1 MRAARAALLL
11 TPSVAGAAEG
21 MPQLDFANPLTLS
34 QVVWLGII
42 FLAFYLLLSGSAL
55 PRVREV
61 LHTRAERIETDLT
74 TARTAKEQADQSTAS
89 VLDATRAARSA
100 AQARIA
106 EAVNQAK
113 GDAAAR
119 AQADDE
125 RLNAQLVAAEARIK
139 AGQAAAMGALR
150 QVASETAGVVVQ
162 RLTGQAPPSATVDS
176 TVGSVLA
183 ARGLG

>member
-1 MRAARAALLL
+1 
-11 TPSVAGAAEG
+11 

-61 LHTRAERIETDLT
+61 LNTRAQRIEGDLL
-74 TARTAKEQADQSTAS
+74 TARTAKEEADHSTSAVLAS
-89 VLDATRAARSA
+89 TRSA
-100 AQARIA
+100 RADAQARIA

-113 GDAAAR
+113 AEATAR
-119 AQADDE
+119 AHADDE
-125 RLNAQLVAAEARIK
+125 RLNAQLAAAEQRIDAAR
-139 AGQAAAMGALR
+139 AAAMGALR
-150 QVASETAGVVVQ
+150 QVASETATAVVQ
-162 RLTGQAPPSATVDS
+162 RLTGQAPAAAAVDG
-176 TVGSVLA
+176 TVGGILS